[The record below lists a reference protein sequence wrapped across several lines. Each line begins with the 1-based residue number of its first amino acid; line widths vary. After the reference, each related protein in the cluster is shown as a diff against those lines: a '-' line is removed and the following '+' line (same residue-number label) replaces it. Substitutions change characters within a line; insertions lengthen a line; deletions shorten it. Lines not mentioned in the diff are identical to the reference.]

1 MPTTSPYSP
10 NDYQAVSTFRP
21 YELPVNDILKA
32 NIALNQFW
40 DEGARAVKS
49 RYQSALNLNLTS
61 AENRQ
66 VRDEFLK
73 QAQDKIN
80 SLSKMDLS
88 DPSVQRQGIGVFK
101 PLFEDEAI
109 MMDDYLTERYKQVVD
124 EAQRYKNDEKTKGE
138 GFHTDNLGYALR
150 PFKGFGRDTKRGEIK
165 SIFDRAKNA
174 EYIPYTDVSKEYME
188 IWSKC
193 KGDTFKTNTPQGLY
207 FRELEDNGKSAEQIN
222 GCISSGISDKAW
234 QQLRITGTMRIGDDI
249 STLGKGY
256 VDILNGSNK
265 SYADEV
271 VRLAA
276 ERNKEK
282 DPEKRKI
289 LDQAISSSQA
299 RINENKAVISRINA
313 NDFSDVE
320 KNYDNVVAQ
329 VWAKYDIGGFANA
342 WAYED
347 RTDKWSA
354 NAAGI
359 AVFNEE
365 NQNRRWLIDKQIDAA
380 NRAEDRE
387 WKEREFN
394 LKMYDI
400 LMRGASS
407 GGTGGG
413 MGATYEMFSELGR
426 KLGLPDTFVPL
437 DSNAVELPTQEKT
450 TLSSLDRSIQ
460 TWHDT
465 RMQDGLML
473 YNTLKEI
480 VGPNGSA
487 ALDAAVRLPNGAVST
502 ESAFEYADKYLQRS
516 AGGTPMNAVQERKLT
531 ELYNKYQSSKS
542 MVWEYM
548 GAKDKIMKEVDMNK
562 VNEENS
568 RLSKFIDDQ
577 WENNSIKG
585 NSVEFSDG
593 EALERFQ
600 LSKEDLKL
608 IALGK
613 HSRFK
618 LSENIS
624 LLGGIINT
632 QPNIYDTK
640 TNKQYTTNYT
650 VMLHNITK
658 ASSSRNSTV
667 EDLSRKAIDKYIN
680 GPDGQRLVQNRRV
693 VQISNEPGVAE
704 SIRRSISFIPEF
716 QNTKAY
722 SIRPTLAFVTE
733 NGEVM
738 AELKIHNA
746 TAKSDGTYVDGGEVD
761 KNTILKK
768 IQESG
773 VNITNP
779 LSPVQEINGKL
790 YVKANYLPFGGARY
804 DMDRSVQNYVEG
816 FKYMKTQPGEATTQQ
831 VKRLAGGF
839 KSGIKLVN
847 QGVDVSSKAKNPPI
861 IIPYYEQP
869 DGTIVELGETLL
881 PSQASEMLAAFE
893 RTELGKQTAAYYAAK
908 KKEEEAKKQTK

>member
-49 RYQSALNLNLTS
+49 KYQSALNLNLTS
-61 AENRQ
+61 QENRQ

-80 SLSKMDLS
+80 SLSRMDLS
-88 DPSVQRQGIGVFK
+88 DPSVQRQGIGIFK

-150 PFKGFGRDTKRGEIK
+150 PFKGFGKDTKRGEIK

-174 EYIPYTDVSKEYME
+174 EYIPYIDVSKEYME

-207 FRELEDNGKSAEQIN
+207 FRKFEDNGKSEEQIN
-222 GCISSGISDKAW
+222 GCIQTQLSDKAAE
-234 QQLRITGTMRIGDDI
+234 QLRITGTMRIGDDI
-249 STLGKGY
+249 PTLARGY

-265 SYADEV
+265 SYADDV
-271 VRLAA
+271 VKLAA

-282 DPEKRKI
+282 DPEKRKV

-299 RINENKAVISRINA
+299 RINENKTIINKINS

-320 KNYDNVVAQ
+320 KNYDNVVYH
-329 VWAKYDIGGFANA
+329 VWAKHDIGGFAKA
-342 WAYED
+342 WAYKD
-347 RTDKWSA
+347 ITDEWSA
-354 NAAGI
+354 NSAGI
-359 AVFNEE
+359 AVYNEE

-380 NRAEDRE
+380 NKAKE
-387 WKEREFN
+387 WEFKEKEYNLEFY
-394 LKMYDI
+394 KT
-400 LMRGASS
+400 LMAGTDGKGA
-407 GGTGGG
+407 
-413 MGATYEMFSELGR
+413 GATYEMLAPLRQALGI
-426 KLGLPDTFVPL
+426 PDTFVPL
-437 DSNAVELPTQEKT
+437 DSNAAEIPTQEKT

-465 RMQDGLML
+465 RMQDGMML

-480 VGPNGSA
+480 VGSTGAS
-487 ALDAAVRLPNGAVST
+487 ALDAAVKLSNGAIST
-502 ESAFEYADKYLQRS
+502 ESAFEYADKYLKDS
-516 AGGTPMNAVQERKLT
+516 AKGVPMNAIQQKKLID
-531 ELYNKYQSSKS
+531 LYNKYQSSKS
-542 MVWEYM
+542 RVWEYM
-548 GAKDKIMKEVDMNK
+548 GARDKIMKEVDMNK
-562 VNEENS
+562 VKIEETKAS
-568 RLSKFIDDQ
+568 EKVDQ
-577 WENNSIKG
+577 VLKNIANNSIKFTDG
-585 NSVEFSDG
+585 TGGKEFK
-593 EALERFQ
+593 
-600 LSKEDLKL
+600 LSKEELKQ
-608 IALGK
+608 IVLGK
-613 HSRFK
+613 HNRFVIGEGQYIYDK
-618 LSENIS
+618 LS
-624 LLGGIINT
+624 G
-632 QPNIYDTK
+632 
-640 TNKQYTTNYT
+640 KQYTSYELTSY
-650 VMLHNITK
+650 LGILYGITFRK
-658 ASSSRNSTV
+658 NNEIEA
-667 EDLSRKAIDKYIN
+667 LSRAAIDKYIDS
-680 GPDGQRLVQNRRV
+680 PEGQRLVQNRRV

-722 SIRPTLAFVTE
+722 EVRPTVAFVTE

-746 TAKSDGTYVDGGEVD
+746 TGKSGGTYSDGGEVP
-761 KNTILKK
+761 KEFILKK
-768 IQESG
+768 LQKSG
-773 VNITNP
+773 IDITNP
-779 LSPVQEINGKL
+779 LSQVQEINGKL
-790 YVKANYLPFGGARY
+790 YVKANYLPFGGPKF
-804 DMDRSVQNYVEG
+804 DMDRTVNNYVSG
-816 FKYMKTQPGEATTQQ
+816 FNFNTTQPGEAITQQ

-839 KSGIKLVN
+839 KSGVKLVN
-847 QGVDVSSKAKNPPI
+847 QGADPSTKAKNPPL
-861 IIPYYEQP
+861 IIPYYEHP
-869 DGTIVELGETLL
+869 DGTVTELGDTFL

-893 RTELGKQTAAYYAAK
+893 RNELGKQTSAYYQELKRKEAEAK
-908 KKEEEAKKQTK
+908 KKEEEAKKKAK